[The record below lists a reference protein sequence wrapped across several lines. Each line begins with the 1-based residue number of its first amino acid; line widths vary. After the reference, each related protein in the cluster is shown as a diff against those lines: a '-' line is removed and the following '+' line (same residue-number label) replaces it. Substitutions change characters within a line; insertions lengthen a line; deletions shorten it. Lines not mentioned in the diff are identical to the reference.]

1 MTSPADDDPLQRP
14 DEETTGQSVPPSLDV
29 RKTRSPTRRDLP
41 NASTQSL
48 PLRPSSPGP
57 GQSRAPTRTSTL
69 ASTLSRSSSP
79 NGRLSLSL
87 SRFGRASIASPLANP
102 SESYDELRTIIV
114 RAFSPMVAIC
124 AADEADI
131 LARSKGIQGGFAAL
145 IRPYGERIA
154 GKVVVRDSVGASR
167 AWDDF
172 GIHVSELGALTRV
185 AAAPQ
190 PTNELDRLEE
200 IMEQAVE
207 HQGNTVGEEDIDAS
221 DLYRHYLS
229 RLLQSHSIGPHEAF
243 LHPVCAAIVI
253 TSSTPQPIDT
263 LRNLYQQTAQ
273 GSRTLPTY
281 ANPEYLRYY
290 VLVHDED
297 HDDFAKT
304 SALFDQMKRHFGLHC
319 HLLRLRSTTIGE
331 ADESEPIPECEWLS
345 PSEDLSD
352 ANQRSNLIDL
362 DGDTSTPI
370 FSEDA
375 VAIRAFLRELVA
387 QSVIPHMEQRIAL
400 WNEQIA
406 SRRKGLSGRFM
417 SISRRWGGF
426 GVGGSSRNSSS
437 VVNSSSATGNYD
449 SLQQLYRYDTPEAL
463 LAKLAAFAFMLRD
476 YKLAA
481 STMELVRN
489 DFNNDKAYKYAAS
502 ANEICCAASLLNPLT
517 GTASAKFKLDNF
529 DQMLDTA
536 VNSYLHRAPDPAM
549 ALRSTILGLELLKP
563 RGKAAAEVAAK
574 HGIRAIEL
582 GLVTPGSIG
591 HVLLSERIASSF
603 GSQVTTAVSAPNTS
617 VSPVGSRRR
626 KAALWNVMVADEWMK
641 LGMAAYA
648 DARLESARDLYAD
661 TRHPDA
667 LALYTEMDGFMQ
679 QLAFTIRIKLGQ
691 GKRGRG
697 LSTTSEVMAVEV
709 DDEIVED
716 MGAGPKGASAGE
728 TAMKGHRRNL
738 SLATA
743 NANVAG
749 AGEGPSSPGLARRGD
764 PLGALPAAEA
774 DFE

>member
-1 MTSPADDDPLQRP
+1 MTSPVDDDPLQRP
-14 DEETTGQSVPPSLDV
+14 DEEGTDDAKPSSLDV
-29 RKTRSPTRRDLP
+29 RKTRSPTRRDPP

-48 PLRPSSPGP
+48 PLRPNSP
-57 GQSRAPTRTSTL
+57 GQSHGPTRTSTL
-69 ASTLSRSSSP
+69 ASTLSRTSSP
-79 NGRLSLSL
+79 NGRLSVSL
-87 SRFGRASIASPLANP
+87 SRFGRASIASPLANQ

-114 RAFSPMVAIC
+114 RAFSPVVAIC
-124 AADEADI
+124 AADEADT
-131 LARSKGIQGGFAAL
+131 LARRKGVQAGFAAL
-145 IRPYGERIA
+145 IRPYGERIS

-172 GIHVSELGALTRV
+172 GIHVSELGSLTRI

-207 HQGNTVGEEDIDAS
+207 HQGNTVSEKDIDAS

-229 RLLQSHSIGPHEAF
+229 RLLQSHTIGPHEAF
-243 LHPVCAAIVI
+243 LHPVCAVVVI

-273 GSRTLPTY
+273 GSRTLPAY

-297 HDDFAKT
+297 QDDFTKT

-319 HLLRLRSTTIGE
+319 HLLRLRSTTSGE

-362 DGDTSTPI
+362 EGDTSTSI
-370 FSEDA
+370 FATDA
-375 VAIRAFLRELVA
+375 AAIRAFLRELVA

-437 VVNSSSATGNYD
+437 SAVNSSSATGNYD
-449 SLQQLYRYDTPEAL
+449 SLQHLYRYDTPEAL

-517 GTASAKFKLDNF
+517 GTASAKFRLDNF

-536 VNSYLHRAPDPAM
+536 VNSYLLRASDPAM
-549 ALRSTILGLELLKP
+549 ALRATILGLELLKP
-563 RGKAAAEVAAK
+563 RGKAASEVAAK
-574 HGIRAIEL
+574 HAIRAIEL

-603 GSQVTTAVSAPNTS
+603 SSQITTAVSAPNTT

-648 DARLESARDLYAD
+648 DARLDSARDLYAD

-716 MGAGPKGASAGE
+716 MGAGPKGSNAGE

-743 NANVAG
+743 NANVAA
-749 AGEGPSSPGLARRGD
+749 AGEAPSSPGLARKGD
-764 PLGALPAAEA
+764 PLGALSAAET